1 MQQCMFMVIVM
12 TFQHFFILC
21 DLHKIIIILLS
32 FNYNEC
38 TKISNLQ
45 E

>member
-12 TFQHFFILC
+12 TFQHFLSCVIL
-21 DLHKIIIILLS
+21 HIIILLS

-45 E
+45 A